1 MKVKNKIKKWFYRKF
16 YCGFM
21 NYDYLDR
28 FKETGDVNDIE
39 RFLRYSSDIQ
49 EDIEEIVNDGYYYS
63 YSCNGEFYHA
73 HSLKALCVSIV
84 QTLIDNPDAEFHFDD
99 DVLFTTYSN
108 VDMLIIDKLITRIRE
123 LVKA

>member
-1 MKVKNKIKKWFYRKF
+1 MKVKNKIKNWFYRKF

-28 FKETGDVNDIE
+28 FKKTGDVNDIE
-39 RFLRYSSDIQ
+39 RFLRYSSNIE
-49 EDIEEIVNDGYYYS
+49 EDIEEIVNDGYYYP
-63 YSCNGEFYHA
+63 YYCDGEFYHV
-73 HSLKALCVSIV
+73 HSLKSLCVAIV
-84 QTLIDNPDAEFHFDD
+84 QTLIDNPDAEFKFDD

-108 VDMLIIDKLITRIRE
+108 VDRVIIDKLINKIRE